1 MRILCPYCGD
11 RDVREFNY
19 LGDANAAR
27 PDPDASDSMRQFI
40 DYVYFRTNPAGP
52 HREFWYHG
60 SGCQSWLVVTR
71 DTRTHEVLEVEHPSK
86 GKGS

>member
-1 MRILCPYCGD
+1 MRICCPYCGD

-27 PDPDASDSMRQFI
+27 PDPDAPDAMRQFV

-52 HREFWYHG
+52 LREFWYHG

-71 DTRTHEVLEVEHPSK
+71 DTRTHEVLEVKHSSK
-86 GKGS
+86 GQAS